1 MPVKYYVSCLEAQ
14 ILVMKQSSFKVFF
27 IMQLGYRHQRWS

>member
-1 MPVKYYVSCLEAQ
+1 
-14 ILVMKQSSFKVFF
+14 MKQSSFKVFF